1 MWQCWT
7 SFGLG
12 LWLAAISVSLSRFPL
27 FNTIDD
33 FLVGIV
39 VIILAVW
46 SGLRKILPMWVT
58 VALGVWLV
66 IAAWTPGIS
75 GNTISHLT
83 NGLIVGIL
91 IMVFSAWGGS
101 KKVEEEKEIEE
112 KGEEEVK
119 EEKKKEEEAKERPKE
134 EKKETKEAEKKEPPT
149 SEGKKT

>member
-1 MWQCWT
+1 MWRCWA
-7 SFGLG
+7 SFVLG

-46 SGLRKILPMWVT
+46 SGLRRILPMWVT
-58 VALGVWLV
+58 VAIGMWLV

-101 KKVEEEKEIEE
+101 KKMEEEIEE
-112 KGEEEVK
+112 EGKEEVK
-119 EEKKKEEEAKERPKE
+119 EEKKKEEEPKERPKE
-134 EKKETKEAEKKEPPT
+134 EKKETKETEKKKPPT

>member
-1 MWQCWT
+1 MWQCWA

-46 SGLRKILPMWVT
+46 SGLRRILPMWVT
-58 VALGVWLV
+58 VAIGMWLV

-101 KKVEEEKEIEE
+101 KKMEEEIEE
-112 KGEEEVK
+112 EGKEEVK
-119 EEKKKEEEAKERPKE
+119 EEKKKEEEPKERPKE
-134 EKKETKEAEKKEPPT
+134 EKKETKETEKKKPPT